1 MVKRIATQMFSSTPS
16 VASEPNLKKGRG
28 TETSWA
34 QKAAIMEWLELAPGD
49 NFRLITGAEFLIL
62 NGIMF
67 SFRLITG
74 SATSKLIG
82 VVAVQAICVCR
93 SCRFCESTLREQL
106 GFQNFNE

>member
-1 MVKRIATQMFSSTPS
+1 MFSSTPS

-34 QKAAIMEWLELAPGD
+34 QKAAIMEWFELAPGD

-67 SFRLITG
+67 NFRLITG

-82 VVAVQAICVCR
+82 VVAGSKVTKLAGYSSLADFVNQRCGSSGIPK
-93 SCRFCESTLREQL
+93 LQ
-106 GFQNFNE
+106 